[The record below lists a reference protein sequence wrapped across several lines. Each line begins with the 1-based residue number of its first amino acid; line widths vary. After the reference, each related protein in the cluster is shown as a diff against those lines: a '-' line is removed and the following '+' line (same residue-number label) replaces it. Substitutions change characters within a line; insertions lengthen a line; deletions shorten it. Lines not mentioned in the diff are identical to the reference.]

1 VEVAPVQVRVRLFG
15 DIAALAGQ
23 STFAV
28 DLDDRADVSCLLA
41 ALDRTTGRAVSASVL
56 FNPQTIHPA
65 VAILVNGS
73 NVLLGQGLQ
82 GNGLQMPLREGDQV
96 SVMPL
101 ISGGRA

>member
-1 VEVAPVQVRVRLFG
+1 VQVRVRLFG

-23 STFAV
+23 STLAV
-28 DLDDRADVSCLLA
+28 DLSDQADVAALFA
-41 ALDRTTGRAVSASVL
+41 ALDQTTGRAVSASVL

-65 VAILVNGS
+65 VAILINGS
-73 NVLLGQGLQ
+73 NILLGQ
-82 GNGLQMPLREGDQV
+82 GLQMPLREGDQV

>member
-1 VEVAPVQVRVRLFG
+1 MQVRVRLFG

-23 STFAV
+23 SNLAV
-28 DLDDRADVSCLLA
+28 DAGDQADVAALLA
-41 ALDRTTGRAVSASVL
+41 ALDRATGRGISTSVL

-82 GNGLQMPLREGDQV
+82 TPLREGDQV

>member
-1 VEVAPVQVRVRLFG
+1 MQVRVRLFG

-23 STFAV
+23 SSLTV
-28 DLDDRADVSCLLA
+28 DLDDQADVSGLVT
-41 ALDRTTGRAVSASVL
+41 ALDRTTGRGISASVL

-65 VAILVNGS
+65 VAVLVNGS

-82 GNGLQMPLREGDQV
+82 TPLHEGDQV
-96 SVMPL
+96 SMMPL

>member
-1 VEVAPVQVRVRLFG
+1 MQVRVRLFG
-15 DIAALAGQ
+15 DIAAMAGQ
-23 STFAV
+23 SSLAV
-28 DLDDRADVSCLLA
+28 DLGDQADVAALLA
-41 ALDRTTGRAVSASVL
+41 ALDRSTGRAVSASVL

-73 NVLLGQGLQ
+73 NVLLGKGPQ
-82 GNGLQMPLREGDQV
+82 GNGLQMPLHEGDQV

>member
-1 VEVAPVQVRVRLFG
+1 MEVAPVQVRVRLFG

-23 STFAV
+23 STLAV
-28 DLDDRADVSCLLA
+28 DLGDHADVAALLA

-65 VAILVNGS
+65 VAVLVNGS
-73 NVLLGQGLQ
+73 NILLGQGLQ
-82 GNGLQMPLREGDQV
+82 SPLNEGDQV